1 MNDKLRL
8 IFKRVLAAL
17 IDLLF
22 FATVAKGV
30 GFLWNYGNGETSLS
44 LYVVFPLYNIVFC
57 SQEFFYNKTIG
68 KLLLGL
74 RLEFQN
80 DINMFWGQKLFKLLI
95 RRAFD
100 FIEIVFPFLF
110 IIFILANKKNQKLGD
125 YLAGI
130 TIKTSK
136 F

>member
-22 FATVAKGV
+22 FAIIAE
-30 GFLWNYGNGETSLS
+30 GFGFIWDYGDSETNLPS
-44 LYVVFPLYNIVFC
+44 YVFLPLYYIVFC
-57 SQEFFYNKTIG
+57 SQEFFFNKTIG

-74 RLEFQN
+74 RLEFLN
-80 DINMFWGQKLFKLLI
+80 DINMFWGQKLFKILV

-110 IIFILANKKNQKLGD
+110 IIFILVNKK
-125 YLAGI
+125 
-130 TIKTSK
+130 IKSLVII
-136 F
+136 

>member
-22 FATVAKGV
+22 FATVANGV

-44 LYVVFPLYNIVFC
+44 SYVVFPLYYIVFC
-57 SQEFFYNKTIG
+57 SQEFFFNKTIG

-74 RLEFQN
+74 RLEFLN
-80 DINMFWGQKLFKLLI
+80 DINMF
-95 RRAFD
+95 
-100 FIEIVFPFLF
+100 
-110 IIFILANKKNQKLGD
+110 
-125 YLAGI
+125 
-130 TIKTSK
+130 
-136 F
+136 